1 MYSMQAIDGKMYW
14 ADPRTGT
21 VQPVM
26 HNGEHLNATPN
37 TQNVGFSAADKQIW
51 DTLNAE
57 AKDIQN
63 EINRLEKR
71 YKDEYREDE
80 KQKLN
85 TQIAELR
92 EKLAQN
98 RQQAMDFI
106 TGRRG
111 QTTNSSGGVQN
122 TPTADNNISQVYAGM
137 DIGAN
142 MLGVRKATIT
152 THFNA
157 PRKKKDGSPYNHAGV
172 DYAMTKDTPIRLDD
186 VGTVMRVTNVANQPN
201 GYGNYVDIEGELT
214 DKDGKKHKIGMR
226 FAHMGNGTV
235 SVKKG
240 QELRYGD
247 LIGKVGNT
255 GNSRGK
261 NGGYHLHLET
271 TIDGRRVDPTTFK
284 GLISQY
290 VAHSKT
296 LKPNTY
302 TGLNPD
308 VTPFDIRRVSLDG
321 RKQETTLAY
330 RNPKTGDEI
339 SQSEVEE
346 LRHKYAN
353 NPEELRNKLKELE
366 DNGYV
371 PAESGGSITPS
382 QPSNNGTKFP
392 ITETPTVQVM
402 PSVDPLDMSPSYMRV
417 NLPPTRKGTALI
429 NPSSSISFV
438 SPHFAS
444 TPSDNNNTS
453 TEQAGLVTPS
463 VEENVEIQKAI
474 AELND
479 EYNTWDEAFRNRY
492 QFGSMSDFWRV

>member
-1 MYSMQAIDGKMYW
+1 M
-14 ADPRTGT
+14 
-21 VQPVM
+21 
-26 HNGEHLNATPN
+26 
-37 TQNVGFSAADKQIW
+37 
-51 DTLNAE
+51 
-57 AKDIQN
+57 
-63 EINRLEKR
+63 
-71 YKDEYREDE
+71 
-80 KQKLN
+80 
-85 TQIAELR
+85 
-92 EKLAQN
+92 
-98 RQQAMDFI
+98 
-106 TGRRG
+106 
-111 QTTNSSGGVQN
+111 
-122 TPTADNNISQVYAGM
+122 
-137 DIGAN
+137 
-142 MLGVRKATIT
+142 
-152 THFNA
+152 
-157 PRKKKDGSPYNHAGV
+157 
-172 DYAMTKDTPIRLDD
+172 
-186 VGTVMRVTNVANQPN
+186 
-201 GYGNYVDIEGELT
+201 
-214 DKDGKKHKIGMR
+214 
-226 FAHMGNGTV
+226 
-235 SVKKG
+235 
-240 QELRYGD
+240 
-247 LIGKVGNT
+247 
-255 GNSRGK
+255 
-261 NGGYHLHLET
+261 
-271 TIDGRRVDPTTFK
+271 
-284 GLISQY
+284 
-290 VAHSKT
+290 
-296 LKPNTY
+296 
-302 TGLNPD
+302 
-308 VTPFDIRRVSLDG
+308 SLDG

-371 PAESGGSITPS
+371 PAESGGSTTPS